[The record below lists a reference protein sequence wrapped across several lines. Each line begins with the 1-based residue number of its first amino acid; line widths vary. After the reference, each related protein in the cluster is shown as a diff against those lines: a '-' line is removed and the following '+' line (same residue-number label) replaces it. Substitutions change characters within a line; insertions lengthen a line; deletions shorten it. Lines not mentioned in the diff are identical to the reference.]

1 MKNRDSVV
9 LPRLLAMA
17 TVAGAL
23 VAIGVPAQAAPM
35 AFASS
40 IDAKLAPIAASL
52 VGTAPDGIGAQG
64 AFVELVFVQF
74 YSRIKPPSQTPFD
87 LAAAPIERPSALDT
101 FREIS
106 SLT

>member
-1 MKNRDSVV
+1 MKNKEPVV

-17 TVAGAL
+17 TVAGAFI
-23 VAIGVPAQAAPM
+23 AISAPAQAAPM

-64 AFVELVFVQF
+64 AFVELGFVQF
-74 YSRIKPPSQTPFD
+74 YSRIKPPKQNDFD
-87 LAAAPIERPSALDT
+87 LTAAPIDRPSALEA
-101 FREIS
+101 FRAIA